1 MFDPA
6 ARVLLSDLF
15 HDKRGRTF
23 GFYTVTGNLA
33 GIVAA
38 GVAIVVLVPVLV
50 LFALWSR
57 EEIRISVDR
66 TGRVRDG
73 GATALTSHLRRVL
86 VAYTLIVFASIGVT
100 SFLPTLLI
108 SVYDFSLELAGATLA
123 LLYGVKIVVK
133 PIAGWLSDHV
143 PRHAVV
149 VGTMMIA
156 SVSLGLLVAG
166 FTVIAVIGYVFGQR
180 SFPPPFIRAS

>member
-1 MFDPA
+1 M
-6 ARVLLSDLF
+6 
-15 HDKRGRTF
+15 
-23 GFYTVTGNLA
+23 
-33 GIVAA
+33 
-38 GVAIVVLVPVLV
+38 
-50 LFALWSR
+50 
-57 EEIRISVDR
+57 
-66 TGRVRDG
+66 
-73 GATALTSHLRRVL
+73 L
-86 VAYTLIVFASIGVT
+86 VAYTPIVFASIGVT

-156 SVSLGLLVAG
+156 NVSLGLLVVAG